1 MKNGDRTKSGN
12 VLFRDSIYGT
22 QGILETIDG
31 LRCRPGVDRDSNP
44 HFEGGPGRPD
54 GHGLQESY
62 LRVLRRVGGSPT
74 RKRFQYQ
81 NERNDRLSARLD
93 QAKVRR
99 AALPPLVPYRD
110 CGGVCDRGPRSSA
123 ARASSIEGE
132 ASCSRARGA
141 GNAARLAGDGRSQ
154 TATLRRLFL

>member
-1 MKNGDRTKSGN
+1 MRNGDRTKPSN
-12 VLFRDSIYGT
+12 VVFRDSTYET
-22 QGILETIDG
+22 HRILETIDG
-31 LRCRPGVDRDSNP
+31 LSCGGGVDRDSNP

-81 NERNDRLSARLD
+81 NERNDRLPTRLD
-93 QAKVRR
+93 KAKIRR

-110 CGGVCDRGPRSSA
+110 CGGVCNRGPRSSA

-132 ASCSRARGA
+132 AGCSRARGA
-141 GNAARLAGDGRSQ
+141 GNAARLAGDGR
-154 TATLRRLFL
+154 AEAAALRCLFF